1 MSTTWTRLD
10 LARRHCLIHL
20 FCSLERLRQWRHIP
34 VPSFSISGRWVNFVQ
49 HPLSLPCDVLRSI
62 LLRFP
67 LVHQPAIIGSSRQ
80 PATGR
85 MSQFRPSHRKLMSLP
100 EVRQRLSM
108 LKDHRSMEIILW
120 SLQRLTF
127 QKFLHPLTSRSVS
140 LEHLLKLFLIELHES
155 SPICLILLIEGL
167 E

>member
-20 FCSLERLRQWRHIP
+20 FCSLDRLRQWRHIP

-49 HPLSLPCDVLRSI
+49 HPSSLPCDVLRSI

-67 LVHQPAIIGSSRQ
+67 LVHQPAIIGGSRQ

-85 MSQFRPSHRKLMSLP
+85 MSQFRPSHRKLMSFP
-100 EVRQRLSM
+100 EVPPPVDVALCLAGASAEVVLDRIARILSD
-108 LKDHRSMEIILW
+108 LPDPAHRGSGVPC
-120 SLQRLTF
+120 S
-127 QKFLHPLTSRSVS
+127 
-140 LEHLLKLFLIELHES
+140 
-155 SPICLILLIEGL
+155 
-167 E
+167 